1 MKGGYVEDLMASTL
15 PTSQAP
21 VNTESEWIHRKGK
34 REVRGGGIL
43 ENNRFQ
49 DCWGTAATKMLETLK
64 MLDVTISQACI
75 CDDDSWLY

>member
-21 VNTESEWIHRKGK
+21 VNTESEWIHRKEK

-49 DCWGTAATKMLETLK
+49 DC
-64 MLDVTISQACI
+64 
-75 CDDDSWLY
+75 

>member
-1 MKGGYVEDLMASTL
+1 MEDLMASTL

-21 VNTESEWIHRKGK
+21 VNTESEWINRKEK

-49 DCWGTAATKMLETLK
+49 DC
-64 MLDVTISQACI
+64 
-75 CDDDSWLY
+75 